1 MKKFIGFVK
10 KEYYHIIRD
19 PRTLFVLIAMPI
31 AQILLFGYVITNE
44 IKNAS
49 IGILDHSNDEI
60 TKQISSKILS
70 SGYFKLDASINSEQ
84 EIHEAFRKGKIKE
97 VIVFEPHFSEKL
109 KKEGTAKIQIIADA
123 SDPNIANLLTNYTEA
138 IIRNYSNS
146 ITTQNTQ
153 ISLITPEV
161 RMLYNSELKGA
172 YLFVPGIIAM
182 LLMLISALMTS
193 ISITREKELGTME
206 VLLASPLNP
215 FTVIAGKVTPY
226 LMLSFIDACL
236 ILLTGYFVFN
246 VPVNGSIILLL
257 AECLL
262 FIFMALSLGI
272 LISTATKS
280 QQAAMLISLVALML
294 PTILLSGFIFPVEN
308 MPLILQYLCKIMPPK
323 YFINIVRT
331 IMLKGGNLSTLWSDT
346 LILAGMSIFFI
357 LVSVRK
363 YKIRLE

>member
-123 SDPNIANLLTNYTEA
+123 SDPNTARILTNYA
-138 IIRNYSNS
+138 SGIISDFVKKEKL
-146 ITTQNTQ
+146 QNLQLPNQ
-153 ISLITPEV
+153 INTEV
-161 RMLYNSELKGA
+161 RMLYNEGLKSV
-172 YLFVPGIIAM
+172 YMFVPGLMAM
-182 LLMLISALMTS
+182 ILMLISAMMNSPYRKTAHPLG
-193 ISITREKELGTME
+193 ELYI
-206 VLLASPLNP
+206 
-215 FTVIAGKVTPY
+215 F
-226 LMLSFIDACL
+226 C
-236 ILLTGYFVFN
+236 
-246 VPVNGSIILLL
+246 GSKS
-257 AECLL
+257 AEW
-262 FIFMALSLGI
+262 
-272 LISTATKS
+272 
-280 QQAAMLISLVALML
+280 LV
-294 PTILLSGFIFPVEN
+294 
-308 MPLILQYLCKIMPPK
+308 
-323 YFINIVRT
+323 
-331 IMLKGGNLSTLWSDT
+331 
-346 LILAGMSIFFI
+346 
-357 LVSVRK
+357 
-363 YKIRLE
+363 